1 MVILGEVYLFRSI
14 IIKPVYYLIGYLI
27 SYFGRSI
34 SFRNIIIKPVHYLIG
49 YLISYFGRSIVFRN
63 IIIKPDHYSIK
74 ELKRSK
80 NVFLSIYRC
89 LNTDVLELYE
99 TDEQGDEVVHRFC
112 GKVFPSPI
120 MARRE
125 IRIRFKSMKESSH
138 QGFKARFEFLTNA
151 QLNTGK

>member
-1 MVILGEVYLFRSI
+1 M
-14 IIKPVYYLIGYLI
+14 
-27 SYFGRSI
+27 YFL
-34 SFRNIIIKPVHYLIG
+34 Y
-49 YLISYFGRSIVFRN
+49 
-63 IIIKPDHYSIK
+63 
-74 ELKRSK
+74 
-80 NVFLSIYRC
+80 IYRC

-99 TDEQGDEVVHRFC
+99 TNEQGNEVVHRFC

-151 QLNTGK
+151 QLNTGKWQQNYKRTKIELVFSISYKLACVNNEDSNQSAHQRKFSVFHLEKV

>member
-1 MVILGEVYLFRSI
+1 M
-14 IIKPVYYLIGYLI
+14 
-27 SYFGRSI
+27 
-34 SFRNIIIKPVHYLIG
+34 
-49 YLISYFGRSIVFRN
+49 
-63 IIIKPDHYSIK
+63 
-74 ELKRSK
+74 
-80 NVFLSIYRC
+80 
-89 LNTDVLELYE
+89 LELYE

-151 QLNTGK
+151 QLNTGKKQQNDKKN